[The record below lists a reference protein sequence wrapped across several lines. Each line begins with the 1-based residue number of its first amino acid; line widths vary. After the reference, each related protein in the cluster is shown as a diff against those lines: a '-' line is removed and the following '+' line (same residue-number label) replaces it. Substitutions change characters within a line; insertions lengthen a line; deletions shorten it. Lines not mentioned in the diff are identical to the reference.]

1 MSSANT
7 LNGERF
13 VVRLGESR
21 YPPQLGAIPNPP
33 DVLFGIGTLQ
43 ALDRGLAVVGARRA
57 TPYGIGCA
65 RRFSRIAAEKG
76 ITIISGGALGC
87 DSEAHRAALDCGG
100 RTVAVLGGGCD
111 QIYPA
116 RHRGLFQRIIDGG
129 GAVVSERVW
138 DTPPLPYMFRERNR
152 IIAGLS
158 AAVLIVEAGL
168 PSGTFSTADD
178 ALDAG
183 RDVLVVPGS
192 ITSPT
197 SHGSNRLLLQGALPV
212 VDDESFADE
221 LMSVFGALKRPGE
234 DDLATLDDVHPVI
247 AAVLAEPMRLEQL
260 FELAAR
266 EFGQADA
273 QTKLM
278 ELLVEAEAAH
288 VIARF
293 PDGRWGPSVPGSR

>member
-21 YPPQLGAIPNPP
+21 YPPQLDAIPNPP

-178 ALDAG
+178 ALDSG

-234 DDLATLDDVHPVI
+234 DDLATFDDVHPVI

-293 PDGRWGPSVPGSR
+293 PDGRWGPSVPESR